1 LERVWLDD
9 FDGAA
14 VRGAAARHA
23 VKVLRARVGDV
34 FAGYDG
40 SRERTL
46 RVAGF
51 DGGAVL
57 VEALAER
64 ELPQTPGS
72 RLTLA
77 AALLKGR
84 RWDLLLE
91 KAAELGVGR
100 IIPLAAERSVAKLA
114 GEDSAERL
122 ERWRRI
128 LGGASAQCAGRI
140 PGICEPESPA
150 SAVERLSGAPNKFIF
165 ITRGAAES
173 FATAVRELEDG
184 ETVVMVGPEGDWTD
198 AETQSA
204 AAAGFRAAALGPL
217 ILRAETAAI
226 AAAALVS
233 LAGKDV

>member
-1 LERVWLDD
+1 MERVWLDE
-9 FDGAA
+9 FDGGA

-40 SRERTL
+40 SSERIL
-46 RVAGF
+46 RVSGF

-57 VEALAER
+57 VDVIAER
-64 ELPQTPGS
+64 ELPETPGS

-100 IIPLAAERSVAKLA
+100 IVPLAAERSVAKLA
-114 GEDSAERL
+114 GEDSPDRM

-128 LGGASAQCAGRI
+128 LGGASSQCAGRV
-140 PGICEPESPA
+140 PQICEPESPA
-150 SAVERLSGAPNKFIF
+150 SALKMLSGATNKFIL
-165 ITRGAAES
+165 ITRGTAES
-173 FATAVRELEDG
+173 FASAVRELEDG

-198 AETQSA
+198 AETQAA
-204 AAAGFRAAALGPL
+204 AAAGFRAAGLGPL

>member
-1 LERVWLDD
+1 MERVWLDD
-9 FDGAA
+9 FDGTA

-40 SRERTL
+40 SRERIL

-57 VEALAER
+57 ADVVAER
-64 ELPQTPGS
+64 DLPETPGS

-100 IIPLAAERSVAKLA
+100 IIPLAAERSVAKLS
-114 GEDSAERL
+114 GEDSSERL

-128 LGGASAQCAGRI
+128 LGGASAQCAGRA
-140 PGICEPESPA
+140 PEICEPENLA
-150 SAVERLSGAPNKFIF
+150 SAVARLSGAPNKFIL

-184 ETVVMVGPEGDWTD
+184 ETVVMVGPEGDWSD
-198 AETQSA
+198 SESRA
-204 AAAGFRAAALGPL
+204 AADSGFRAAALGPL

-226 AAAALVS
+226 AAAAIFS